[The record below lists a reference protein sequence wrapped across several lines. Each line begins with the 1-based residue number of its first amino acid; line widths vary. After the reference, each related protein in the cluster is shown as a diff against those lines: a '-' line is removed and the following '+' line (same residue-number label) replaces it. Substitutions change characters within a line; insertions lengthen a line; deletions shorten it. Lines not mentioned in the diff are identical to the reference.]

1 MTQGRLITIE
11 GPDGSGKTTLLENLA
26 PAVAQNFGVEVMTSR
41 EPGGVRIAEQ
51 IRELIL
57 EINYTNMDKKTELLL
72 YMAARRQHLV
82 EKVLPALAEG
92 KWVLLDRFI
101 DSSVAYQGGGRGIDL
116 SSIQWLND
124 FATDALSPDLTLL
137 LDIPSDQG
145 LARVMSGQGREINRL
160 DLEAVDMHQKVRQTY
175 LSLAEQVPGRIK
187 VVDAQKTPQEILAES
202 LAIVTEV
209 LS

>member
-26 PAVAQNFGVEVMTSR
+26 PAVAQTFGVEVVTSR

-57 EINYTNMDKKTELLL
+57 DINHTDMDKKTELLL

-92 KWVLLDRFI
+92 KWVLLDRFV
-101 DSSVAYQGGGRGIDL
+101 DSSVAYQGGGRGLDL
-116 SSIQWLND
+116 ASIQWLND

-137 LDIPSDQG
+137 LDIPSDLG
-145 LARVMSGQGREINRL
+145 LARVMAGQGREINRL
-160 DLEAVDMHQKVRQTY
+160 DLEAIDMHQKVRQTY
-175 LSLAEQVPGRIK
+175 LSLAQQVPERIK
-187 VVDAQKTPQEILAES
+187 VVNAQKTPHEILTES
-202 LAIVTEV
+202 LSIVTEV

>member
-26 PAVAQNFGVEVMTSR
+26 PAVAQTFGVEVVTSR

-57 EINYTNMDKKTELLL
+57 DINHTDMDKKTELLL

-92 KWVLLDRFI
+92 KWVLLDRK
-101 DSSVAYQGGGRGIDL
+101 SV
-116 SSIQWLND
+116 
-124 FATDALSPDLTLL
+124 
-137 LDIPSDQG
+137 
-145 LARVMSGQGREINRL
+145 V
-160 DLEAVDMHQKVRQTY
+160 
-175 LSLAEQVPGRIK
+175 
-187 VVDAQKTPQEILAES
+187 
-202 LAIVTEV
+202 
-209 LS
+209 